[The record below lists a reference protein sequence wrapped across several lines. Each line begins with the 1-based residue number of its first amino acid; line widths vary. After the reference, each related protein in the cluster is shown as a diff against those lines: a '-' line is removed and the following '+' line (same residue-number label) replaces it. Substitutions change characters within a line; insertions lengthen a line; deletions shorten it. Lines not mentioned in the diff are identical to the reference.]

1 MLLNE
6 SVVLK
11 YKRKNKRENFDT
23 TEDKLINN
31 RKYTIGIS
39 YK

>member
-6 SVVLK
+6 WVVM
-11 YKRKNKRENFDT
+11 KNKSKNRRENFDT

-31 RKYTIGIS
+31 RKYATGIS
-39 YK
+39 